1 MALNPFHACDQ
12 TRARMLAHM
21 AAAAYNAPNRVGSA
35 SMSFA
40 HRHLL
45 GIEPLSQTDITTLL
59 DLADTYVDLNR
70 QPHKH
75 SDALRGL
82 TQINM
87 FFENSTRTQAS
98 FEIAGKRLGADVMNM
113 AMQASSIKKGET
125 LIDTAMTLNAMHPD
139 LLVVRHPQSGA
150 VDLLAQKVN
159 CAVLNAGDGRHEHP
173 TQALL
178 DALTIR
184 RAKGRLHRLSIA
196 ICGDIA
202 HSRVA
207 RSNIMLLG
215 KMENRIRLI
224 APPTLMPA
232 QIGEFGVEVFD
243 DMEKGLKDVDVV
255 MMLRLQKER
264 MDGGF
269 IPSEREY
276 YHRFGLDAEK
286 LSHAKP
292 DAIVMHPGPMNRGVE
307 IDGTLADDINR
318 SVIQDQVEMGVAVR
332 MAAMD
337 LLARNLADSRKGAA

>member
-1 MALNPFHACDQ
+1 MAFK
-12 TRARMLAHM
+12 
-21 AAAAYNAPNRVGSA
+21 
-35 SMSFA
+35 

-45 GIEPLSQTDITTLL
+45 GIEPLAPEAIREIL
-59 DLADTYVDLNR
+59 DLSDSYVDLNR
-70 QPHKH
+70 RPNKH
-75 SDALRGL
+75 SDVLAGR
-82 TQINM
+82 TQVNM

-98 FEIAGKRLGADVMNM
+98 FELAGKRLGADVMNM
-113 AMQASSIKKGET
+113 SMQASSIKKGET

-139 LLVVRHPQSGA
+139 LLVVRHPHSGA

-159 CAVLNAGDGRHEHP
+159 CSVLNAGDGRHEHP

-178 DALTIR
+178 DALTIQ

-207 RSNIMLLG
+207 RSNIILLG

-224 APPTLMPA
+224 APPTLMPSG
-232 QIGEFGVEVFD
+232 IESFGCEIFD
-243 DMEKGLKDVDVV
+243 DMQEGLKDVDVV
-255 MMLRLQKER
+255 MMLRLQRER

-276 YHRFGLDAEK
+276 YHRYGLDEAK
-286 LSHAKP
+286 LRAAKP

-307 IDGTLADDINR
+307 IDGEIADDINR
-318 SVIQDQVEMGVAVR
+318 SVIQEQVEVGVAVR
-332 MAAMD
+332 MAVMD
-337 LLARNLADSRKGAA
+337 LLSRNQSLMQERHD

>member
-1 MALNPFHACDQ
+1 MTF
-12 TRARMLAHM
+12 
-21 AAAAYNAPNRVGSA
+21 S
-35 SMSFA
+35 

-45 GIEPLSQTDITTLL
+45 GIGPLSPTDITTLL
-59 DLADTYVDLNR
+59 DLADGFVDLNR
-70 QPHKH
+70 QSSKH
-75 SDALRGL
+75 SDALAGL

-98 FEIAGKRLGADVMNM
+98 FELAGKRLGADVMNM
-113 AMQASSIKKGET
+113 AMQTSSVKKGET
-125 LIDTAMTLNAMHPD
+125 LIDTALTLNAMHPD
-139 LLVVRHPQSGA
+139 LLIVRHHQSGA

-207 RSNIMLLG
+207 RSNILLLG
-215 KMENRIRLI
+215 KMENRVRLVG
-224 APPTLMPA
+224 PPTLMPSGIA
-232 QIGEFGVEVFD
+232 DFGVEVFE
-243 DMEKGLKDVDVV
+243 DMREGLQDVDVV
-255 MMLRLQKER
+255 MMLRLQNER

-269 IPSEREY
+269 IPSTREY
-276 YHRFGLDAEK
+276 YHRYGLDADK
-286 LSHAKP
+286 LACAKP

-307 IDGTLADDINR
+307 IDGAIADDINR
-318 SVIQDQVEMGVAVR
+318 SVIQEQVEMGVAVR
-332 MAAMD
+332 MAAMA
-337 LLARNLADSRKGAA
+337 LLAENRALVA

>member
-1 MALNPFHACDQ
+1 MGFTQ
-12 TRARMLAHM
+12 K
-21 AAAAYNAPNRVGSA
+21 
-35 SMSFA
+35 
-40 HRHLL
+40 HLL
-45 GIEPLSQTDITTLL
+45 GIEPLFPVAISEIL
-59 DLADTYVDLNR
+59 DLADRYVDLNR
-70 QPHKH
+70 RSDKH
-75 SDALRGL
+75 SDILAGL

-98 FEIAGKRLGADVMNM
+98 FELAGKRLGADVMNM

-125 LIDTAMTLNAMHPD
+125 LIDTALTLNAMHPD

-159 CAVLNAGDGRHEHP
+159 CSVLNAGDGRHEHP

-184 RAKGRLHRLSIA
+184 RAKGRLHRLNIA
-196 ICGDIA
+196 ICGDVA

-207 RSNIMLLG
+207 RSNILLLS

-224 APPTLMPA
+224 GPSTLMPSSIA
-232 QIGEFGVEVFD
+232 DFGCEVFE
-243 DMEKGLKDVDVV
+243 DMKEGLLDVDVV
-255 MMLRLQKER
+255 MMLRLQRER

-276 YHRFGLDAEK
+276 YHRYGLDGEK
-286 LSHAKP
+286 LSVAKE

-307 IDGTLADDINR
+307 IDGEIADDITR
-318 SVIQDQVEMGVAVR
+318 SVIQEQVEMGVAVR
-332 MAAMD
+332 MAAMI
-337 LLARNLADSRKGAA
+337 LLARNRHNAVLDAAQKVSI